1 MPSSKK
7 SSFLPPL
14 ASKRLTLFGII
25 LLCTVLQIFNSLPSI
40 HLNGL
45 GIYPRNLSG
54 LSGLIFAPFLHG
66 GWAHLISNLI
76 PFAVLGWLVCQ
87 YSVKRFWLIFIFTAF
102 VGGLLVWLFGRANIH
117 VGLSGVLYGLW
128 GFLISYGIIHRSF
141 KAIAISV
148 VVVFLYSG
156 FIWGVL
162 PQRPHVSF
170 ESHLFGAIAGMF
182 IGYYLAKKD
191 KSSSRATTSQRNY

>member
-1 MPSSKK
+1 MPSNSN
-7 SSFLPPL
+7 SSRIPPL
-14 ASKRLTLFGII
+14 SSKRFTLIGII
-25 LLCTVLQIFNSLPSI
+25 LLCTVLQVVNSLPGI
-40 HLNGL
+40 NLNGL
-45 GIYPRNLSG
+45 GIYPRSLSG
-54 LSGLIFAPFLHG
+54 LTGIFFAPFLHG

-87 YSVKRFWLIFIFTAF
+87 YSIKRFWLVFIFTALG
-102 VGGLLVWLFGRANIH
+102 GGLLVWLFGRGNIH

-128 GFLISYGIIHRSF
+128 GFLICYGLMLRSF
-141 KAIAISV
+141 KAIVISV

-170 ESHLFGAIAGMF
+170 ESHLFGAIAGVL

-191 KSSSRATTSQRNY
+191 KVSLTFKR

>member
-1 MPSSKK
+1 MPSNSN
-7 SSFLPPL
+7 SSRIPPL
-14 ASKRLTLFGII
+14 SSKRFTLIGII
-25 LLCTVLQIFNSLPSI
+25 LLCTVLQVVNSLPGI
-40 HLNGL
+40 QLNGL
-45 GIYPRNLSG
+45 GIYPRSLSG
-54 LSGLIFAPFLHG
+54 LTGIFFAPFLHG

-87 YSVKRFWLIFIFTAF
+87 YSIKRFWLVFIFTALG
-102 VGGLLVWLFGRANIH
+102 GGLLVWLFGRGNIH

-128 GFLISYGIIHRSF
+128 GFLICYGLMLRSF
-141 KAIAISV
+141 KAIVISV

-170 ESHLFGAIAGMF
+170 ESHLFGAIAGVL

-191 KSSSRATTSQRNY
+191 KVSLTFKR